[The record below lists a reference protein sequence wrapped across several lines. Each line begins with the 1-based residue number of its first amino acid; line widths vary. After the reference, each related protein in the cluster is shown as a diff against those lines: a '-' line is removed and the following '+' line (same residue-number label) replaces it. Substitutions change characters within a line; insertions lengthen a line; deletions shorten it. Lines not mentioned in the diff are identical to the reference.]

1 MNIVFLLLWGHS
13 CYGETSI
20 LHSIYCRDIQF
31 QDTDTQYL
39 PGMAQPVR
47 YSLFQ
52 DFLIK
57 KDKPL
62 MDPRLI
68 KVIKKR
74 KMTILIDCDMYL
86 NSRNIFREM
95 QHFLGISNQ
104 KRKLFIKVRM
114 IGVLYLLKQIK
125 RIKTKCLYE
134 WSCL

>member
-1 MNIVFLLLWGHS
+1 MDIVFLLLWGHS

-20 LHSIYCRDIQF
+20 LHSIYCRNIQF
-31 QDTDTQYL
+31 QDTDTQCL

-62 MDPRLI
+62 MDPGLI

-95 QHFLGISNQ
+95 QHFPIRRENYCQ
-104 KRKLFIKVRM
+104 IFIKVRM
-114 IGVLYLLKQIK
+114 ICVLYLLK
-125 RIKTKCLYE
+125 R
-134 WSCL
+134 

>member
-1 MNIVFLLLWGHS
+1 MGKQIQQKKCEPWTLVFTLWG
-13 CYGETSI
+13 YGFFDKTSI

-95 QHFLGISNQ
+95 QHFPGISN
-104 KRKLFIKVRM
+104 
-114 IGVLYLLKQIK
+114 
-125 RIKTKCLYE
+125 
-134 WSCL
+134 